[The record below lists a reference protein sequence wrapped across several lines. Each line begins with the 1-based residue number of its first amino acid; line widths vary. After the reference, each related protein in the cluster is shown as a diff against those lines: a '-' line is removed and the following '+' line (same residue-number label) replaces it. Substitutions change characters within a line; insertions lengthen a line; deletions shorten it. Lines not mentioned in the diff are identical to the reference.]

1 MQCGSR
7 VSVIARNRTTRA
19 ARLPVPTIPPGKN
32 SYDLI
37 GSRLLAVDLSQ
48 TVAMQVGS
56 MDIEPSLGA
65 FMVRA
70 QLLHQTPEAWRVIH
84 FDEVRNFVRR
94 KVI

>member
-1 MQCGSR
+1 
-7 VSVIARNRTTRA
+7 
-19 ARLPVPTIPPGKN
+19 
-32 SYDLI
+32 
-37 GSRLLAVDLSQ
+37 
-48 TVAMQVGS
+48 